1 MSGQHAATQILSFD
15 NFGALETHL
24 RALKARYG
32 DMIKKYEET
41 LGHILRDVR
50 PLSAKGQ
57 KVQEKW
63 TLDMQQA
70 LANSKAGPKGKI
82 AVAGA
87 AAKKEEK
94 PKMTFGSG
102 GKDKNQQDGS
112 GEWVMLD
119 PMSIFV
125 GQKIRG
131 MAEIY
136 FDTINVLRESVSKV
150 NQALS
155 ICSALKAKAAASGSA
170 SLVVAFVNDIPVKV
184 MVKPVDEGV
193 AKKYAMTFSFTVPS
207 VQQAA

>member
-1 MSGQHAATQILSFD
+1 MTSHTATQILSFD
-15 NFGALETHL
+15 NFAALETHL

-32 DMIKKYEET
+32 DMVKKYEET

-50 PLSAKGQ
+50 PVSAKGQ

-70 LANSKAGPKGKI
+70 LANSKAGPKGKVV
-82 AVAGA
+82 AAGA
-87 AAKKEEK
+87 VAKKEQK
-94 PKMTFGSG
+94 PKMTFGSS
-102 GKDKNQQDGS
+102 GKDKQPDGS
-112 GEWVMLD
+112 GEWIALD

-125 GQKIRG
+125 GQKVRG

-136 FDTINVLRESVSKV
+136 FDTINTLRENVSKI

-170 SLVVAFVNDIPVKV
+170 SLVVAFVNDIPTKV
-184 MVKPVDEGV
+184 MVKPVDEGA